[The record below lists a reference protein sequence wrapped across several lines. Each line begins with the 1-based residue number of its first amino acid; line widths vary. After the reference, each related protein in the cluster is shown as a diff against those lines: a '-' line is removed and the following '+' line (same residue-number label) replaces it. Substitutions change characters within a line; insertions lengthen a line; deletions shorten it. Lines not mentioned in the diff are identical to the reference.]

1 VHLGSVDWTYNTPTR
16 FYITVD
22 RCMVTQE
29 GRNRGLEAADVL
41 KQILDLVGL
50 PIDGVRANL
59 HEPPVTDPFRA
70 ASGTG

>member
-1 VHLGSVDWTYNTPTR
+1 
-16 FYITVD
+16 
-22 RCMVTQE
+22 MVTQV

-59 HEPPVTDPFRA
+59 QEPPVTDPFRA

>member
-1 VHLGSVDWTYNTPTR
+1 
-16 FYITVD
+16 
-22 RCMVTQE
+22 MVTQE

-50 PIDGVRANL
+50 PIDGARANL
-59 HEPPVTDPFRA
+59 QEPPVTDPFRA